1 VKDSKPK
8 PPSEPDPKSTAES
21 SNRRRLGRVV
31 HDDRGWASLEWHDAP
46 KDSPQR
52 GVLELEDTGRAQT
65 RLKALRDQGAGLKL
79 NSDDT
84 FNPYGRKP
92 ESRSPNK
99 GADATPRRDLRKLS
113 KWIKLTRELEER
125 KELER
130 LIAAKAAEDEKPKE

>member
-1 VKDSKPK
+1 
-8 PPSEPDPKSTAES
+8 
-21 SNRRRLGRVV
+21 LGRVV

-46 KDSPQR
+46 DNTQR
-52 GVLELEDTGRAQT
+52 TVLELEDTERAQT
-65 RLKALRDQGAGLKL
+65 RLKELRDQGAGLKL
-79 NSDDT
+79 KSDDT

-92 ESRSPNK
+92 EGRSPNK
-99 GADATPRRDLRKLS
+99 PSEAAPRRDLRKLS